1 MRSARDVKG
10 ELARIEP
17 ARACCRRAELA
28 GLRFADGTI
37 RTLDQSTIRVAVRL
51 GAGPAMASS
60 TERGSGTRH
69 HLAVV
74 APPDGEPWSWAR
86 AAACDRQAFL
96 RGVVLGSGS
105 LSFSP
110 AGPHVEFVFRT
121 LGRAR
126 TLRRRLAAS
135 GIRASVY
142 ERRGRAVVY
151 LKGREHVATLL
162 QLTGAHGALLEL
174 ETEHVG
180 HDVQNRL
187 NRLLNA
193 EAANVTRTVRAA
205 ERQVRAID
213 QLAAAGRLDELSP
226 GLRAVADARRAH
238 PEADLEEL
246 AAELDLGRSAV
257 HHRLRRLE
265 QLAG

>member
-1 MRSARDVKG
+1 M
-10 ELARIEP
+10 
-17 ARACCRRAELA
+17 
-28 GLRFADGTI
+28 
-37 RTLDQSTIRVAVRL
+37 RVAVRL
-51 GAGPAMASS
+51 GAGPAVASS

-74 APPDGEPWSWAR
+74 APLDDEAWSWSE
-86 AAACDRQAFL
+86 AAPHDRQAFL

-110 AGPHVEFVFRT
+110 SGPHVEFAFRSAP
-121 LGRAR
+121 RAR

-135 GIRASVY
+135 GIRAAVY
-142 ERRGRAVVY
+142 ERRGRSVVY

-162 QLTGAHGALLEL
+162 QLTGAHGALLDL

-193 EAANVTRTVRAA
+193 EAANVNRTVRAA
-205 ERQVRAID
+205 ERQVRAIERLD
-213 QLAAAGRLDELSP
+213 ASGRLDDLSP
-226 GLRAVADARRAH
+226 SLREVAAARRAH

-246 AAELDLGRSAV
+246 AGQLNLGRSAV